1 MTEPQGHRI
10 LVIEDDLTLKAM
22 MVDQMTRLGHD
33 VRGAGSRA
41 EALAQLSSF
50 LPELALL
57 DLGLPDTDGLTFL
70 PELREYC
77 PVVVVTAQA
86 SINLAVRAVRA
97 GAADYL
103 VKPVTPQNLALTLHR
118 FFETLELWRDLAYWQ
133 SMAHASS
140 APRLIGDGPAV
151 VELRRLIALF
161 AQAATPVLILG
172 EAGTGKEMAA
182 RIIHASGP
190 RVNGRFI
197 SVDCDAGVD
206 PAELFGSWRAGAR
219 MEGLLN
225 AAERG
230 TLFLSGVD
238 RLSPELQMR
247 LLRAMETRSYRPVG
261 SSASLTVDTRF
272 ILSATLSDAQLREAA
287 AGNQLLQYLSA
298 FVIEIPP
305 LRDRP
310 GDIAELARQ
319 FLNMRDFQRD
329 TTKELTEPALRALSD
344 YSWPGNVRELG
355 NTIELA
361 IILSQGQSKIG
372 PEHLNLPSS
381 AGAATS
387 GQVVLRFAEPP
398 TLEELRDTYLDELI
412 ARYEGNRRRIATVL
426 GISERNLYRLLKPS
440 E

>member
-1 MTEPQGHRI
+1 MTQTQGHRI
-10 LVIEDDLTLKAM
+10 LVIEDDPTLNAM
-22 MVDQMTRLGHD
+22 MVDQMARLGHE
-33 VRGAGSRA
+33 VRGAASRA
-41 EALAQLSSF
+41 EAMAQLASF

-118 FFETLELWRDLAYWQ
+118 FFETLELRRDLAYWQ
-133 SMAHASS
+133 SMAHAAS

-151 VELRRLIALF
+151 VELRRRIALF

-172 EAGTGKEMAA
+172 EPGTGKEMAA

-190 RVNGRFI
+190 RANARFI

-206 PAELFGSWRAGAR
+206 PAELFGSWQAGAR
-219 MEGLLN
+219 IEGLLT

-272 ILSATLSDAQLREAA
+272 VLSATLSDAHLREAA

-319 FLNMRDFQRD
+319 FLNTRDFQRD
-329 TTKELTEPALRALSD
+329 TSKELTEPALRALSD

-361 IILSQGQSKIG
+361 IILSQGQSRIG
-372 PEHLNLPSS
+372 PEHLNLPT
-381 AGAATS
+381 GAAAATN

-398 TLEELRDTYLDELI
+398 SLEVLRDTYLEELI

>member
-1 MTEPQGHRI
+1 
-10 LVIEDDLTLKAM
+10 
-22 MVDQMTRLGHD
+22 
-33 VRGAGSRA
+33 
-41 EALAQLSSF
+41 
-50 LPELALL
+50 
-57 DLGLPDTDGLTFL
+57 
-70 PELREYC
+70 
-77 PVVVVTAQA
+77 
-86 SINLAVRAVRA
+86 
-97 GAADYL
+97 
-103 VKPVTPQNLALTLHR
+103 
-118 FFETLELWRDLAYWQ
+118 
-133 SMAHASS
+133 
-140 APRLIGDGPAV
+140 
-151 VELRRLIALF
+151 
-161 AQAATPVLILG
+161 
-172 EAGTGKEMAA
+172 
-182 RIIHASGP
+182 
-190 RVNGRFI
+190 
-197 SVDCDAGVD
+197 
-206 PAELFGSWRAGAR
+206 

-398 TLEELRDTYLDELI
+398 TLEELSLI
-412 ARYEGNRRRIATVL
+412 HI
-426 GISERNLYRLLKPS
+426 
-440 E
+440 

>member
-1 MTEPQGHRI
+1 MTEPQGHRV

-22 MVDQMTRLGHD
+22 IVDQLTRLGHD
-33 VRGAGSRA
+33 VRGAASRA

-57 DLGLPDTDGLTFL
+57 DLGLPDTEGLTFL

-118 FFETLELWRDLAYWQ
+118 FFETLELRRDLAYWQ
-133 SMAHASS
+133 SMAHASA
-140 APRLIGDGPAV
+140 APRLIGDGQAV

-161 AQAATPVLILG
+161 AQAVTPVLILG
-172 EAGTGKEMAA
+172 EPGTGKEMAA
-182 RIIHASGP
+182 RIIHAAGP
-190 RVNGRFI
+190 RANGRFI

-206 PAELFGSWRAGAR
+206 PAELFGSWQAGGR
-219 MEGLLN
+219 VEGLLT

-261 SSASLTVDTRF
+261 SSASLPTDARF
-272 ILSATLSDAQLREAA
+272 ILSSTLTEEQLRAA
-287 AGNQLLQYLSA
+287 AASNQLLQYLSA

-305 LRDRP
+305 LRERP
-310 GDIAELARQ
+310 GDIAGLAQQ

-329 TTKELTEPALRALSD
+329 TTKGLTEPALRALSD

-361 IILSQGQSKIG
+361 VILSQGHSEIG
-372 PEHLNLPSS
+372 PEHLNLPTSP
-381 AGAATS
+381 GTATR
-387 GQVVLRFAEPP
+387 GQLVLRFAEPP
-398 TLEELRDTYLDELI
+398 TLEALRDAYLEELI
-412 ARYEGNRRRIATVL
+412 VRYEGNRRRIATVL